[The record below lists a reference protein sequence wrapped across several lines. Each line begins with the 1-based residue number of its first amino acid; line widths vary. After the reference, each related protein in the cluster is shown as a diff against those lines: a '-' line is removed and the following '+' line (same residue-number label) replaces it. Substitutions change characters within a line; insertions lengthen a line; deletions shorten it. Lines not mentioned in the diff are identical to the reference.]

1 MGQKKAGEAGE
12 AIAPKKRRM
21 KGNKDSKQME
31 GPNPSK
37 SGEHE
42 LDNLGSKEEVE
53 GSLQEGLLSKIKFP
67 KVPKNL
73 EDKDAELYFHI
84 KTLEFMDSRKHEL
97 N

>member
-37 SGEHE
+37 SGEQ
-42 LDNLGSKEEVE
+42 GRS
-53 GSLQEGLLSKIKFP
+53 GRI
-67 KVPKNL
+67 
-73 EDKDAELYFHI
+73 
-84 KTLEFMDSRKHEL
+84 TSRRSFIQ